1 MLQEQLTPCANLLY
15 QWILRKVPTKATAN
29 LNIKDF
35 QAWSAEF
42 KERPYSEREVLNA
55 FRQLKQLELINVT
68 KTEVTIRAK
77 EMETFNGNKSSLAN
91 RLTSSPVKLNLYIV
105 ALLVTLILG
114 GLKLAT
120 MSSSTASSQA
130 QIQNLK
136 LPNFWNSPSDK

>member
-15 QWILRKVPTKATAN
+15 QWILRKVPNKATAN
-29 LNIKDF
+29 LNIRDF

-77 EMETFNGNKSSLAN
+77 QTEASNGSKSGLAS
-91 RLTSSPVKLNLYIV
+91 RFTSRPVKLNLYIV
-105 ALLVTLILG
+105 ALLVTLILS

-120 MSSSTASSQA
+120 MSSGTVPSQV
-130 QIQNLK
+130 QQQNFK
-136 LPNFWNSPSDK
+136 LPNFWSSLGDK